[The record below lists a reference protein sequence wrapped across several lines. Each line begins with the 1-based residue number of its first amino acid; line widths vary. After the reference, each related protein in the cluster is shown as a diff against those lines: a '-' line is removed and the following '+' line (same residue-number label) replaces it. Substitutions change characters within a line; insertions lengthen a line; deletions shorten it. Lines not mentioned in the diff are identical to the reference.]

1 MKMRIITIEKY
12 TMDGIKT
19 NTIMKIHLDNR
30 EMYFVKNRD
39 FQGFISG
46 WEYKIIKEY
55 YLMHGNVEIEKPNM
69 EISNISEI
77 KNILGGE

>member
-19 NTIMKIHLDNR
+19 NTIMKMHSGNR

-46 WEYKIIKEY
+46 WEYKILREY
-55 YLMHGNVEIEKPNM
+55 YKLHGHVEIEKSNM

>member
-1 MKMRIITIEKY
+1 
-12 TMDGIKT
+12 
-19 NTIMKIHLDNR
+19 
-30 EMYFVKNRD
+30 VKNRD